1 MSIHDFICD
10 TCGSVFEI
18 ELDEDAEE
26 KPIECPICRS
36 HDVQELPSLASV
48 YGFDEEENG
57 GFSCG
62 SGGFL

>member
-10 TCGSVFEI
+10 ACGTVFEI
-18 ELDEDAEE
+18 ELDESAEE
-26 KPIECPICRS
+26 KTIECPICRS

-48 YGFDEEENG
+48 YGFEDEESG
-57 GFSCG
+57 GYSCG